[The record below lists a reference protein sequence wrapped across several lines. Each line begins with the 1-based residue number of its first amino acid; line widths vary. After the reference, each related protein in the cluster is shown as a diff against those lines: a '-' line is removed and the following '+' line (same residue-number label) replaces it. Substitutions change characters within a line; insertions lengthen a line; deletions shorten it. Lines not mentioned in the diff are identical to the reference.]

1 MDEMTLA
8 EIQEAD
14 ACMKEFMLYE
24 EEKANDVYLSDY
36 EAE

>member
-24 EEKANDVYLSDY
+24 EEKSYDVYLSDY
-36 EAE
+36 EAK